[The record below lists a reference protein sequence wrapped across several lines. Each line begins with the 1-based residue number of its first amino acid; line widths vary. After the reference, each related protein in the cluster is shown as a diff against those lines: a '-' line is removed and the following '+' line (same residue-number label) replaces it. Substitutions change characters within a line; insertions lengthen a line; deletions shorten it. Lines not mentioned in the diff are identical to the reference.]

1 MLKTAKKILCVLL
14 AYSLFFATIAWAKI
28 TIYMCGDSTM
38 QDWAEGYYPKQGMG
52 QDFAYFFDSDYV
64 TVYNAGRGGTTSQ
77 TYYESHWS
85 SDFTKNGVTYPAVGG
100 LVSSGDYVFIM
111 FGANDNGY
119 KTGEENFRLAI
130 SSMVE
135 ETQAVGAY
143 PILLSPIRRSN
154 FTSSDSVYESYHAYP
169 IYMRQVADSLGV
181 PLIDLDTLSR
191 NLLLSV
197 GEYYS
202 HYYINMYID
211 SEYSNY
217 SSGQSDNQHLQQ
229 NGANAMGRIV
239 TEQLRVHSDETAKA
253 LSNYLAPMYQV
264 DVATSPEGASLYTSF
279 STYYPEGM
287 TVTLRTTPQEDGPAF
302 IGWYDGDG
310 NLVTTNSESTVTSEY
325 IHTFVMGNA
334 STKYTAV
341 YEGGEAELYTG
352 TGAARTSFPTSTPKT
367 LEGFDVDTTTTG
379 TTDEESEET
388 AEVELLSIF
397 DAAEPDTFDV
407 GYSENEHTGFSGA
420 GYWNFEN
427 AEGSFASYDLVFPS
441 AGYVTLGIAYA
452 NGGTSDRQIN
462 AYLDHDYYVSCPAT
476 GGWDVWDTVYVEV
489 DLMKG
494 EGTLEFI
501 SMTSDG
507 GPNIDMFGFS
517 IAGVTRQSAASED
530 TLSTDTLTT
539 DTLTTDSL
547 TSGGLASLRNSL
559 GSSLHGNL
567 LTLSQDAEVSLYSM
581 SGKKLASRR
590 VQAGNVSLETWAK
603 ASGVYRVVVRSAA
616 GFEHFN
622 WANVR

>member
-1 MLKTAKKILCVLL
+1 MLKTAKKLLCVLL
-14 AYSLFFATIAWAKI
+14 AYSLLFATIAWAKI

-52 QDFAYFFDSDYV
+52 QDFGYFFDSDYV

-85 SDFTKNGVTYPAVGG
+85 ADFTKNGVTYPAVSG

-135 ETQAVGAY
+135 ESEAAGAY
-143 PILLSPIRRSN
+143 PILLTPIRRSN
-154 FTSSDSVYESYHAYP
+154 FTSSDSVYESYHSYP

-211 SEYSNY
+211 DEYSNY

-239 TEQLRVHSDETAKA
+239 TEQIRVHTDETVQK
-253 LSNYLAPMYQV
+253 LADYMVPMYQV
-264 DVATSPEGASLYTSF
+264 EVATSPEDAALYTSF

-287 TVTLRTTPQEDGPAF
+287 TVTLRTTPQEDGPEF
-302 IGWYDGDG
+302 LGWYDGDG
-310 NLVTTNSESTVTSEY
+310 NLVGENSESTVTSEY
-325 IHTFVMGNA
+325 IHTFVMGAA

-352 TGAARTSFPTSTPKT
+352 TGAALTSFPTYTPKVM
-367 LEGFDVDTTTTG
+367 EGFTVDSTSG
-379 TTDEESEET
+379 SDSSDEEEEGET
-388 AEVELLSIF
+388 EAVELLSIF
-397 DAAEPDTFDV
+397 DAAAPDTFDV
-407 GYSENEHTGFSGA
+407 GYSESEHEGFSGE

-494 EGTLEFI
+494 AGTLEFI

-517 IAGVTRQSAASED
+517 IEGVTRASDSTSDTTSALAG
-530 TLSTDTLTT
+530 TLN
-539 DTLTTDSL
+539 
-547 TSGGLASLRNSL
+547 AL
-559 GSSLHGNL
+559 GSSLHGNS
-567 LTLSQDAEVSLYSM
+567 LTLAQGARVAVFDM
-581 SGKKLASRR
+581 GGRKLASRQ
-590 VQAGNVSLETWAK
+590 VAAGTISLEAWVTR
-603 ASGVYRVVVRSAA
+603 SGVYRVVVQS
-616 GFEHFN
+616 GGQFEHFN